1 MIEHAPN
8 NIPTVSPDI
17 DVFGFIGKYQ
27 CVNREVAFYQVSKLG
42 IWEVFHVRYNIEQIL
57 ISSDVRIEILEI
69 KVAFTRNPKKRLM
82 DQTRESGSKRTLV
95 FHTSANGGL
104 TSMRSHTHPSTTV
117 LNKEH
122 GTWETFDGLKTNIA
136 H

>member
-1 MIEHAPN
+1 LTDTLDGLKWHSEFNQWRIFLTKIFE
-8 NIPTVSPDI
+8 D
-17 DVFGFIGKYQ
+17 GKL
-27 CVNREVAFYQVSKLG
+27 AFYQVSKLG

>member
-1 MIEHAPN
+1 M
-8 NIPTVSPDI
+8 TDI
-17 DVFGFIGKYQ
+17 LDGLKWQSEFNQWRIFLTKIFEDGKL
-27 CVNREVAFYQVSKLG
+27 AFYQVSKLG

-82 DQTRESGSKRTLV
+82 DQTREAGSKRSLV

-122 GTWETFDGLKTNIA
+122 GTWETFDGLKANIA

>member
-1 MIEHAPN
+1 M
-8 NIPTVSPDI
+8 TDI
-17 DVFGFIGKYQ
+17 LDGLKWQSEFNQWRIFLTKIFEDGKL
-27 CVNREVAFYQVSKLG
+27 AFYQVSKLG

-82 DQTRESGSKRTLV
+82 DQTREAGSKRSLV

-122 GTWETFDGLKTNIA
+122 GTWETFDRLKANIA